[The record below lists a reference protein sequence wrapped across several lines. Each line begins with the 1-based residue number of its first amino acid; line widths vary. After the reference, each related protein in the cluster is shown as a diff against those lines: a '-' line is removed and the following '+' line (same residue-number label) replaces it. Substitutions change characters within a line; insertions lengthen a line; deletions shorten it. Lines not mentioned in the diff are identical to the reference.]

1 MVKYTERKGKSRI
14 KEYFQSISKQLSKE
28 NKKFQY
34 SVAKK
39 GSTASQY
46 SFLVYSAKII
56 AYYQILWYDIHIHF
70 GRLRCPAS

>member
-1 MVKYTERKGKSRI
+1 MVKYAERKGKSRI

-46 SFLVYSAKII
+46 SFLVYSTKII
-56 AYYQILWYDIHIHF
+56 AYYQILWYDIHIHYVP
-70 GRLRCPAS
+70 LRCSAS